1 MSNKQAS
8 TTLHGLKVTA
18 QAERGGEEEWECG
31 GGVVKRERTSESLER
46 QDGIP
51 EQKYINHTSP
61 AISINP

>member
-8 TTLHGLKVTA
+8 TALHGLKVTA
-18 QAERGGEEEWECG
+18 QGEGEEEGEG
-31 GGVVKRERTSESLER
+31 ESLEKR
-46 QDGIP
+46 DGIP